1 MTATPFQALTA
12 SDTPMDGMTHQ
23 QRRPMADTS
32 SVGTTEL
39 ETRDRAIV
47 ERVATGLSLRAVGAE
62 FSVSHTVV
70 RKIAARA
77 GVHSSGHRRGPPP
90 WPAHRL
96 AELRRLRSEGL
107 SMGGDRAAARREQD
121 NGAQADQPTWHADAG
136 NPHEEEERQR
146 KRTRS
151 PQPCHCGAGRSRR
164 LAQQGG
170 RRVRHHPPTGQPDKC
185 SPYVAPD
192 GICDR

>member
-1 MTATPFQALTA
+1 MTATPYQALTA

-23 QRRPMADTS
+23 QRRPMADRS

-107 SMGGDRAAARREQD
+107 SMGEIAQRLGVSKTTVHKLINRHGMPMLAIPTRKKSCRESEHEARNRIIAARVAA
-121 NGAQADQPTWHADAG
+121 GASHSKAG
-136 NPHEEEERQR
+136 AEFGITPQR
-146 KRTRS
+146 VSQIMLALR
-151 PQPCHCGAGRSRR
+151 GA
-164 LAQQGG
+164 
-170 RRVRHHPPTGQPDKC
+170 
-185 SPYVAPD
+185 
-192 GICDR
+192 